1 MTTPAQEAKEI
12 KKKADDA
19 SKKLLQTQ
27 QKVLEKTPLFLLK
40 IQACVAC
47 QHTH

>member
-27 QKVLEKTPLFLLK
+27 QKVLEKMQATKLSAK
-40 IQACVAC
+40 IYDKK
-47 QHTH
+47 